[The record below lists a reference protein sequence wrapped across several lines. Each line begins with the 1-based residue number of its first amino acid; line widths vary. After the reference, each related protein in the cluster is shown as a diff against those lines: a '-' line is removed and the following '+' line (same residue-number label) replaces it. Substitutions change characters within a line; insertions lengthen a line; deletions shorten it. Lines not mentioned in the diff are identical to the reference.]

1 MLNVTILLINHC
13 SNNVFTPI
21 MISAANIGIISF
33 LLLSAVLANAFSTRS
48 YYQASSSLKK
58 SSVMQMSFF
67 DDMGK
72 FFDNLGG
79 GDDETKVSSVP
90 SEVEVVVDGTYT
102 GSKRIITIPAKTMK
116 MGGLR
121 LYCNLYLMGLQNTP
135 EPNCWKASKSNDSEV
150 NLRYV
155 DLSGSIIIQFTEECI
170 TVDRLGSSPS
180 NKYLMHES
188 MILNGFLDELNAI
201 VYEGDVSEENRLL
214 TLPAPGNQLDAAR
227 DAISFG

>member
-1 MLNVTILLINHC
+1 
-13 SNNVFTPI
+13 
-21 MISAANIGIISF
+21 MIPSSSAANVIITF
-33 LLLSAVLANAFSTRS
+33 LLLSVTNAFTSPLSKHVNLSRSEHSSTM
-48 YYQASSSLKK
+48 K
-58 SSVMQMSFF
+58 MSIF

-79 GDDETKVSSVP
+79 GSEDGNAP
-90 SEVEVVVDGTYT
+90 SEVEIVDGTYT
-102 GSKRIITIPAKTMK
+102 GSKRIISIPAKTMK

-135 EPNCWKASKSNDSEV
+135 EPGCWKASKSNDSEV

-155 DLSGSIIIQFTEECI
+155 DLSGSIIIQFSEDCI

-188 MILNGFLDELNAI
+188 MILNGFLDELNTI
-201 VYEGDVSEENRLL
+201 VFEGDVSEENRLL
-214 TLPAPGNQLDAAR
+214 TLPEPCNQLEEAR
-227 DAISFG
+227 GAISFG

>member
-1 MLNVTILLINHC
+1 
-13 SNNVFTPI
+13 
-21 MISAANIGIISF
+21 MISAANISSIISS
-33 LLLSAVLANAFSTRS
+33 LLLSAVLANAFSTRT
-48 YYQASSSLKK
+48 YYQASSSLTK
-58 SSVMQMSFF
+58 STVMQMSFF

-79 GDDETKVSSVP
+79 SDDDETKVSSVP
-90 SEVEVVVDGTYT
+90 SDVEVVVDVDGTYT

-227 DAISFG
+227 DAIAFG

>member
-1 MLNVTILLINHC
+1 M
-13 SNNVFTPI
+13 
-21 MISAANIGIISF
+21 
-33 LLLSAVLANAFSTRS
+33 
-48 YYQASSSLKK
+48 K
-58 SSVMQMSFF
+58 MSIF

-79 GDDETKVSSVP
+79 GSEDGNAP
-90 SEVEVVVDGTYT
+90 SEVEIVDGTYT
-102 GSKRIITIPAKTMK
+102 GSKRIISIPAKTMK

-135 EPNCWKASKSNDSEV
+135 EPGCWKASKSNDSEV

-155 DLSGSIIIQFTEECI
+155 DLSGSIIIQFSEDCI

-188 MILNGFLDELNAI
+188 MILNGFLDELNTI
-201 VYEGDVSEENRLL
+201 VFEGDVSEENRLL
-214 TLPAPGNQLDAAR
+214 TLPEPCNQLEEAR
-227 DAISFG
+227 GAISFG

>member
-1 MLNVTILLINHC
+1 MIPTVNLIVT
-13 SNNVFTPI
+13 
-21 MISAANIGIISF
+21 F
-33 LLLSAVLANAFSTRS
+33 LLMSVTNAFTTSSHRATMSRSDHSST
-48 YYQASSSLKK
+48 
-58 SSVMQMSFF
+58 MQMSFF

-72 FFDNLGG
+72 FFDNFGSGG
-79 GDDETKVSSVP
+79 EEAKISSTTP
-90 SEVEVVVDGTYT
+90 SEDEMADGTYT

-121 LYCNLYLMGLQNTP
+121 LYCNLYLMGVQNTP
-135 EPNCWKASKSNDSEV
+135 EKGCWKASKSDDSEV

-155 DLSGSIIIQFTEECI
+155 DLSGSIIIQFSEECI

-201 VYEGDVSEENRLL
+201 VYEGDVSDENRLL
-214 TLPAPGNQLDAAR
+214 TLPEPGNQLEQAR
-227 DAISFG
+227 GAISFG

>member
-1 MLNVTILLINHC
+1 MNA
-13 SNNVFTPI
+13 
-21 MISAANIGIISF
+21 SANAFFVAF
-33 LLLSAVLANAFSTRS
+33 LLLSGTNSFTTPTHRS
-48 YYQASSSLKK
+48 KMSRLDQSSA
-58 SSVMQMSFF
+58 MQMSFL
-67 DDMGK
+67 DDVGK
-72 FFDNLGG
+72 FFENLGRG
-79 GDDETKVSSVP
+79 GEEAALPGNP
-90 SEVEVVVDGTYT
+90 SEEMVDGNYT

-135 EPNCWKASKSNDSEV
+135 EPNCWKASKSDDSEV

-155 DLSGSIIIQFTEECI
+155 DLSGSIIIQFSEECI

-201 VYEGDVSEENRLL
+201 VYEGDVSDENRLL
-214 TLPAPGNQLDAAR
+214 TLPEPGNQLDEAR
-227 DAISFG
+227 GAISFG

>member
-1 MLNVTILLINHC
+1 
-13 SNNVFTPI
+13 
-21 MISAANIGIISF
+21 MISIVNVIITF
-33 LLLSAVLANAFSTRS
+33 LLLSVTNAFTTSSHQTILPRADHSSTM
-48 YYQASSSLKK
+48 K
-58 SSVMQMSFF
+58 MSFF

-79 GDDETKVSSVP
+79 GDEESGAS
-90 SEVEVVVDGTYT
+90 SEVEIVDGAYT
-102 GSKRIITIPAKTMK
+102 GSKRIISIPAKTMK

-121 LYCNLYLMGLQNTP
+121 LYCNLYLMGVQNTP
-135 EPNCWKASKSNDSEV
+135 EPGCWKASKSDDSEV

-188 MILNGFLDELNAI
+188 MILNGFLDELNSI
-201 VYEGDVSEENRLL
+201 VYEGSVSEENRLL
-214 TLPAPGNQLDAAR
+214 TLPEPGNQLEEAR